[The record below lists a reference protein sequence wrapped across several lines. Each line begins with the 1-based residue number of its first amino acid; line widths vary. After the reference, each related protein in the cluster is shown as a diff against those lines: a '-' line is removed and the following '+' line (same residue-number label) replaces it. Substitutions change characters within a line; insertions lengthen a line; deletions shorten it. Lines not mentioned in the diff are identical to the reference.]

1 MPVVVDVSNHDDDD
15 DDDDDD
21 EGDDAMVERCLFYV
35 LLCAWGGAQICDALL
50 YLWGE
55 IRRHIFLGFRV

>member
-1 MPVVVDVSNHDDDD
+1 MPVVVDVSNHDDDEEVE
-15 DDDDDD
+15 

-35 LLCAWGGAQICDALL
+35 LLCAWGGAQICDTLL

-55 IRRHIFLGFRV
+55 IRRHIWNVLFRV